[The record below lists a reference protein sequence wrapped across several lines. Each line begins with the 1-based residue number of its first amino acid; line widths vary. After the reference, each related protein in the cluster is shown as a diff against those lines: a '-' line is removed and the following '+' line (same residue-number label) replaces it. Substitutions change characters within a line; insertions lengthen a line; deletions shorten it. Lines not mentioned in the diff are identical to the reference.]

1 MEKSRE
7 IYARLCFR
15 TVCGCL
21 VGKLSGWWVGWLL
34 CTQTSA
40 ENLENC
46 LLFTFCTQRLVE
58 KQPAV
63 SIMRER

>member
-1 MEKSRE
+1 MFSYRLWMPSGE
-7 IYARLCFR
+7 IEW
-15 TVCGCL
+15 L
-21 VGKLSGWWVGWLL
+21 VGGLAL